1 VLTLLCRDFCSC
13 RHSCIRRRVRDVRRP
28 NNHDYWATFE
38 FTWNSANLASIARFY
53 ADHDL
58 FPVGTYINP
67 KFWTKNT
74 IAELDFWMERGSF
87 QSQNS
92 PALTV
97 TNPVAAHPA
106 ATHYWDLSFSTKDAF
121 DLWG

>member
-1 VLTLLCRDFCSC
+1 MITDRLQQGRLKAWGRQSDGFPNQVGGLRP
-13 RHSCIRRRVRDVRRP
+13 VR
-28 NNHDYWATFE
+28 
-38 FTWNSANLASIARFY
+38 
-53 ADHDL
+53 
-58 FPVGTYINP
+58 TYINP
-67 KFWTKNT
+67 KFWTENT
-74 IAELDFWMERGSF
+74 IAELDFWMERGRF